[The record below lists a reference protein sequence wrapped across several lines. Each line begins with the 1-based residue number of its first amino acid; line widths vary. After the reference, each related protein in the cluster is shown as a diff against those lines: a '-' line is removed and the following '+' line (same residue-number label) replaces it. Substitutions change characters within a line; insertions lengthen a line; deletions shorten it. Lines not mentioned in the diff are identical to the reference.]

1 MKKCSSRL
9 AALAVSAL
17 SFSNMIA
24 FAENSENSGSPKN
37 PEVISGTWGDLDYTI
52 RDHVLTVSGEGEIFT
67 DVWFADCNLPEW
79 NVYAEDI
86 YEIVLEEGITGTGDY
101 AFSHYPNLEKI
112 TIPSSFTVLAPYV
125 FYDDPKLTEINGLEH
140 IQEFNFRCLS
150 ETAYIQEHE
159 FVILDDVLYYAEG
172 TNFTVP
178 DGVMEIRPFA
188 FGNCI
193 GSDFIDIEFF
203 YPDTKDVTSQEQFI
217 EESYC
222 DLNLQKYEII
232 LPDSVQKIDA
242 FAFAYCATMTNIQ
255 IPDSVKEIGE
265 YAFYNCVNL
274 ENLTLPESVE
284 SLGEWALFN
293 CKSLENL
300 TVLNP
305 EMRFADQAFGTVID
319 RTVFLE
325 TSKLHESEL
334 EWKIYQK
341 LYQQQPFLFDYMAT
355 VLSVEFLS
363 AEEYTSVMQTIKELD
378 FESDF
383 LQQKG
388 ILTGYTDSTAQ
399 AFAEENNLEFRALN
413 QESYEMGDANLDGS
427 VDIRDVVFMN
437 RVYVG
442 VESCTAEQIHYADMD
457 GSGKIELTDS
467 MAVLRKLVGLD

>member
-9 AALAVSAL
+9 AALAISAL
-17 SFSNMIA
+17 SFSNLIA
-24 FAENSENSGSPKN
+24 FAENSENSGN
-37 PEVISGTWGDLDYTI
+37 PENSEIISGTWCDLNYEI

-67 DVWFADCNLPEW
+67 DVWFADYDLPEW
-79 NVYAEDI
+79 DVYAEDI
-86 YEIVLEEGITGTGDY
+86 YEIILEEGITGAGDY

-125 FYDDPKLTEINGLEH
+125 FYDDLKLTEINGLEH

-150 ETAYIQEHE
+150 GTAYIQEHE

-178 DGVMEIRPFA
+178 DGVTEIRPFA
-188 FGNCI
+188 FGNCTD
-193 GSDFIDIEFF
+193 SDFIDMEILNPEAE
-203 YPDTKDVTSQEQFI
+203 PEDQIWNPILQE
-217 EESYC
+217 
-222 DLNLQKYEII
+222 YEII

-242 FAFAYCATMTNIQ
+242 FAFAHCATMTNIQ

-274 ENLTLPESVE
+274 ENITLPESVE
-284 SLGEWALFN
+284 SLGEWAFFN

-305 EMRFADQAFGTVID
+305 EMQFADRAFGTVID
-319 RTVFLE
+319 IGVSRLICQ
-325 TSKLHESEL
+325 
-334 EWKIYQK
+334 WYDQNRK
-341 LYQQQPFLFDYMAT
+341 LYENLYRQNPLIFDYMSSA
-355 VLSVEFLS
+355 LSIEFLG
-363 AEEYTSVMQTIKELD
+363 AKEYTSVMYDIKEPE
-378 FESDF
+378 FEPDL

-388 ILTGYTDSTAQ
+388 ILTGYTNSTAQ
-399 AFAEENNLEFRALN
+399 HFAEENNLEFRALN
-413 QESYEMGDANLDGS
+413 QEFQESYEIGDANLDGS
-427 VDIRDVVFMN
+427 VDIRDVIFMN

-467 MAVLRKLVGLD
+467 MAILRKLVGLD